1 MDSPN
6 TLFLD
11 HYFPSDVL
19 KITEVI
25 ETDKIIIHMKAV
37 SKTYVCPRCH
47 QTLEHYYG
55 TYIRTVQDL
64 PILGK
69 MFSS

>member
-6 TLFLD
+6 TLVLD

-25 ETDKIIIHMKAV
+25 ETDKVIIYMK
-37 SKTYVCPRCH
+37 SLSRTCVCPRCH
-47 QTLEHYYG
+47 QTL
-55 TYIRTVQDL
+55 
-64 PILGK
+64 
-69 MFSS
+69 

>member
-6 TLFLD
+6 TLVLD

-25 ETDKIIIHMKAV
+25 ETDKVIIYMK
-37 SKTYVCPRCH
+37 SLSRTCVCPRCH
-47 QTLEHYYG
+47 QTLWSV
-55 TYIRTVQDL
+55 IIKVQSQ
-64 PILGK
+64 IARK
-69 MFSS
+69 